1 VSEFHVFEMMESESE
16 GTGGPPGLFDDS
28 FIISTR
34 YKDEQTLLPRTKR
47 YRGVRDLKSKNL
59 EFYRELLSKN
69 LLATAMIQNKWKITP
84 YEVVTIKQWV
94 LAKAKESSKVLEYNS
109 KSRNVNVIRL
119 RDFIQ
124 NHTRY
129 THPCFDPDFAKK
141 LHEIKFGGHEEA

>member
-1 VSEFHVFEMMESESE
+1 VSEFHIFEMMESESE
-16 GTGGPPGLFDDS
+16 GKNSLSDLVADS
-28 FIISTR
+28 FIITTR
-34 YKDEQTLLPRTKR
+34 YKDEQNLLPRTKK

-69 LLATAMIQNKWKITP
+69 LLASAMIQNKWKITP
-84 YEVVTIKQWV
+84 HEVATIKQWV
-94 LAKAKESSKVLEYNS
+94 VAKAKESNKILEYNS
-109 KSRNVNVIRL
+109 KSRNINVIRL

-141 LHEIKFGGHEEA
+141 LHKIKFGGQ